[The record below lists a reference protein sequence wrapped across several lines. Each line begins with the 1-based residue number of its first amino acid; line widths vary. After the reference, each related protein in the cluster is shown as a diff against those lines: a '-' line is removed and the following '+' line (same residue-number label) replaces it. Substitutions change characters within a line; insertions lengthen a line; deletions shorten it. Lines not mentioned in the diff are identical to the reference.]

1 MMAKAES
8 SMAIFDFEPF
18 WQLAEGRKQARS
30 GETPK
35 ARLAKS
41 SSPRLAPVPTNVT
54 PATPS
59 KADRVAKLLRV
70 ASGAPEVV
78 VKVTGKDMSVK
89 QLRGHLAY
97 LGRDPEAV
105 GELNDGQQL
114 FGREGISEAAELIGD
129 GVPGS
134 SRKAPLTVHV
144 VFSMP
149 GGAASGIQ
157 VLDAAR
163 NTAAQQFAGHEYVMV
178 LHEDTAHKHVHVVVA
193 RRSLAG
199 KQLRH
204 YKPQLQQWRESFA
217 RELRAL
223 GVTAEATPRVLRGV
237 TERSVGRQVRAIQDN
252 RAKAEREGRAMPER
266 PWTEVARAEDA
277 LRTYL
282 DPSAPKKNQPWE
294 SAIKARRAVI
304 EQGWAEAA
312 EYLEGKGGNG
322 KLQSKIVRD
331 FIRRMP
337 PAETLRERQIK
348 AIESAVEKEA
358 DRETGLTK

>member
-1 MMAKAES
+1 MAKAES

-30 GETPK
+30 GQSPK
-35 ARLAKS
+35 ARLSKS
-41 SSPRLAPVPTNVT
+41 TFARSSPKESDAT
-54 PATPS
+54 PASPS

-70 ASGAPEVV
+70 ANGAPEVV
-78 VKVTGKDMSVK
+78 VKVTGKDFSVK

-114 FGREGISEAAELIGD
+114 FGREGISEAAELISNEAAGRN
-129 GVPGS
+129 
-134 SRKAPLTVHV
+134 RKTPLTVHV

-149 GGAASGIQ
+149 SGAASGQQ
-157 VLDAAR
+157 VMDAAR
-163 NTAAQQFAGHEYVMV
+163 GAATQQFAGHEYVMV
-178 LHEDTAHKHVHVVVA
+178 LHEDTVHKHVHVVVA

-237 TERSVGRQVRAIQDN
+237 TERSVGREVRAIQDN
-252 RAKAEREGRAMPER
+252 RVKAEREGRAMPER

-282 DPSAPKKNQPWE
+282 NPSARKQDQPWE

-304 EQGWAEAA
+304 EQGWVEAA

-331 FIRRMP
+331 FIRKMP

-348 AIESAVEKEA
+348 AIESAVEKEP